1 MKTSFVSSQGI
12 ADVSRSQL
20 LRMQAELTKLE
31 KEVVSGRVA
40 DAGVALGGQTG
51 QSVSLERDVDRLEGI
66 IDSNSAAAS
75 RLSATQAGLESL
87 QDLSQKF
94 LSTMTGATSGTV
106 APAISLKEAE
116 TLITSMTGVLNS
128 NFNGENLFAGVN
140 TDVKPIDDFFAAGSP
155 ARTAMETAF
164 QTYFTFPVTDPAA
177 AGISKT
183 QMTDFLTN
191 VIEPQF
197 TGTDWQTNWSN
208 ASDET
213 ITARITLTDTATVS
227 VSANIDGVR
236 MLALAGA
243 AITTFIGAQLSDG
256 ARDALVGFATS
267 KTGQATADLA
277 RVQAQTGLVEQRVA
291 SASDR
296 LQMQIDIFKG
306 KISDLVE
313 IDPYEASTRVS
324 SLLSQIET
332 AYTLTSRLRQLSL
345 INYLPT

>member
-1 MKTSFVSSQGI
+1 MKTSFISSQGI

-51 QSVSLERDVDRLEGI
+51 QSVSLERDVDRLSGI
-66 IDSNSAAAS
+66 IDSNGTVTS
-75 RLSATQAGLESL
+75 RLSATQAGLQSL

-94 LSTMTGATSGTV
+94 LSTMTGASSGTV
-106 APAISLKEAE
+106 SPDISKSEAE
-116 TLITSMTGVLNS
+116 TLITSMTGILNS
-128 NFNGENLFAGVN
+128 NLNGENLFAGVN
-140 TDVKPIDDFFAAGSP
+140 TDVKPINDFFAAGSP
-155 ARTAMETAF
+155 ARTAMEDAF
-164 QTYFTFPVTDPAA
+164 QTYFGFPVTDPAA
-177 AGISKT
+177 ATIDGT

-197 TGTDWQTNWSN
+197 AGTDWQTNWSN
-208 ASDET
+208 ASDQT
-213 ITARITLTDTATVS
+213 ITARLTMTESASVS
-227 VSANIDGVR
+227 VSANISGVR
-236 MLALAGA
+236 MLALSGA
-243 AITTFIGAQLSDG
+243 AVAVFFGADLADS
-256 ARDALVGFATS
+256 ARDAAVKFATS
-267 KTGQATADLA
+267 KVGQATADLA
-277 RVQAQTGLVEQRVA
+277 QVQAQTGLVEQRVS

-313 IDPYEASTRVS
+313 IDPYDASTRVS

-345 INYLPT
+345 VNYLP

>member
-40 DAGVALGGQTG
+40 DAGVALGGRTG
-51 QSVSLERDVDRLEGI
+51 QSVSLERDVDRLSGI
-66 IDSNSAAAS
+66 IDSNGAVTS
-75 RLSATQAGLESL
+75 RLSATQAGLQSL

-94 LSTMTGATSGTV
+94 LSTMTGASSGTV
-106 APAISLKEAE
+106 SSDISKSEAE
-116 TLITSMTGVLNS
+116 TLITSMTGILNS
-128 NFNGENLFAGVN
+128 NLNGENLFAGVN
-140 TDVKPIDDFFAAGSP
+140 TDVKPINDFFATGSP
-155 ARTAMETAF
+155 ARTAMENAF
-164 QTYFTFPVTDPAA
+164 QTYFGFAVTDPAA
-177 AGISKT
+177 AGIDET

-197 TGTDWQTNWSN
+197 TGADWQTNWSN

-227 VSANIDGVR
+227 VGANINGVR

-243 AITTFIGAQLSDG
+243 AITTFIGAQLGDG

-277 RVQAQTGLVEQRVA
+277 QVQAQTGLVEQRVA

-345 INYLPT
+345 VNYLPT